1 MKLWAYFGPTQDN
14 FGEKKKELQFPFNNR
29 FFNPLGADPQ
39 YVFTLATE
47 VGPYMPAIIP
57 EAQLFSLRI
66 FNKMYERVYKRIM
79 TDWNL
84 KDEDELGFLIL
95 KLANLTV

>member
-1 MKLWAYFGPTQDN
+1 
-14 FGEKKKELQFPFNNR
+14 
-29 FFNPLGADPQ
+29 
-39 YVFTLATE
+39 
-47 VGPYMPAIIP
+47 MPAIIP

-66 FNKMYERVYKRIM
+66 LNKMYVRVYKRIM